1 MGCAFSTI
9 FPSCS
14 CLSSKQLNFLFD
26 EFIKKNCVI
35 GENEYAPLTTVESA
49 FLCFLNENYKDDYS
63 RINIF
68 DIEYIAIM
76 CKHRGFIMYGRASP
90 DTRHLK
96 GLSVVRF

>member
-14 CLSSKQLNFLFD
+14 YIKVQKLNILFD
-26 EFIKKNCVI
+26 EFIKKNCII
-35 GENEYAPLTTVESA
+35 GENEYAPLTTVEAA
-49 FLCFLNENYKDDYS
+49 FLCFLNENYKSDYD
-63 RINIF
+63 IFNIF